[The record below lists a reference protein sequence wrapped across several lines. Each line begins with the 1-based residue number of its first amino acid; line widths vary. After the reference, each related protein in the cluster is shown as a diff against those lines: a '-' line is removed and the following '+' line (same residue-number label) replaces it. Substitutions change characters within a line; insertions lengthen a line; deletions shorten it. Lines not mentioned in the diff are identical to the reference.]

1 MMLLEAIEASDR
13 EGNHEYRDPDSIG
26 MGVLREKP
34 SCALWKGHKDTH
46 ASTKWGTILLVF

>member
-1 MMLLEAIEASDR
+1 MLLEAIEASDR
-13 EGNHEYRDPDSIG
+13 EGNHEYRDPESIG

-46 ASTKWGTILLVF
+46 PLSGVLFYRWYI